1 MRMLRRVV
9 LVTVALLIAAPV
21 GMAGAAPDVPAAER
35 TAQDA
40 LTPEAICEQATE
52 DLAEPESREFEAAED
67 VLQDGV
73 DYWAVICTAKG
84 PIYVDLLEEES
95 PMTVNNFVF
104 LAQNDYYNNT
114 TFHRVLPGFMAQ
126 GGDPTGTGGGGPG
139 YEFGDET
146 DNGLTFDQPGLL
158 AMANAGPG
166 TNGSQFFITYA
177 PTSWLDGGHTIFG
190 RVFQGLDVAEL
201 LRPRNPEQMPDYEG
215 ETLETVVIV
224 EDSAT
229 VEATQDGAPPV
240 EHFQALL
247 DSVIVGQINTQFTLD
262 EAHSHTYDL
271 DAEAT
276 FWGETGGDALA
287 GSLRDT
293 LERQGFIGT
302 AAVMLDISECP
313 ASPQDLPIWALGFR
327 VSDLGVSGAPDRLVF
342 DDDRSDEIVAS
353 GAFETYADPPDVV
366 GRVYSRPVAEG
377 DYCGASGVYHR
388 LELPYGRYVLTA
400 DLVLDSDY
408 IGEETEPTAVQYLG
422 YVLQDLLYGS
432 ISGTLDRGND
442 AVAVE

>member
-40 LTPEAICEQATE
+40 LTPEAICEHATE

-271 DAEAT
+271 DAEAA

-287 GSLRDT
+287 ASLRDT

-327 VSDLGVSGAPDRLVF
+327 VSDLGVSGAPDGMVF
-342 DDDRSDEIVAS
+342 DDARSDEIVAS

-408 IGEETEPTAVQYLG
+408 IGEDTEPTAVQYLG

>member
-327 VSDLGVSGAPDRLVF
+327 VSDLGVSGAPDGLVF

-408 IGEETEPTAVQYLG
+408 IGEDTEPTAVQYLG

>member
-84 PIYVDLLEEES
+84 PIYIDLLEEES

-271 DAEAT
+271 DAEAA

-287 GSLRDT
+287 ASLRDT

-327 VSDLGVSGAPDRLVF
+327 VSDLGVSGAPDGMVF
-342 DDDRSDEIVAS
+342 DDARSDEIVAS

-408 IGEETEPTAVQYLG
+408 IGEDTEPTAVQYLG

>member
-40 LTPEAICEQATE
+40 LTPEAICEQAAE
-52 DLAEPESREFEAAED
+52 DLAEPETREFEAAED

-73 DYWAVICTAKG
+73 DYWAVVCTAKG
-84 PIYVDLLEEES
+84 PIYIDLLEEES

-139 YEFGDET
+139 YQFGDET

-271 DAEAT
+271 DAEAA

-287 GSLRDT
+287 ASLRDT

-327 VSDLGVSGAPDRLVF
+327 VSDLGVSGAPDGMVF
-342 DDDRSDEIVAS
+342 DDARSDEIVAS

-408 IGEETEPTAVQYLG
+408 IGEDTEPTAVQYLG

>member
-40 LTPEAICEQATE
+40 LTPEAICEQAAE
-52 DLAEPESREFEAAED
+52 DLAEPETREFEAAED
-67 VLQDGV
+67 VLQDGI

-247 DSVIVGQINTQFTLD
+247 DNVIVGQINTQFTLD

-327 VSDLGVSGAPDRLVF
+327 VSDLGVSGAPDGLVF
-342 DDDRSDEIVAS
+342 DDARSDEIVAS

-408 IGEETEPTAVQYLG
+408 IGEDTEPTAVQYLG

>member
-40 LTPEAICEQATE
+40 LTPEAICEHATE

-139 YEFGDET
+139 YQFGDET

-271 DAEAT
+271 DAEAA

-287 GSLRDT
+287 ASLRDT

-327 VSDLGVSGAPDRLVF
+327 VSDLGVSGAPDGMVF
-342 DDDRSDEIVAS
+342 DDARSDEIVAS

-408 IGEETEPTAVQYLG
+408 IGEDTEPTAVQYLG